1 MKSFNK
7 TMVNLFKVRDCDF
20 YEAIRLVELTLEFLF
35 EDQELEMDDT
45 VAGSWTYEELIGTLL
60 TAKANLELGRDLSN
74 REEEAEA

>member
-20 YEAIRLVELTLEFLF
+20 DEAIRLVDLTLEFLF

-74 REEEAEA
+74 KEEEAEA